1 MSQVDSVCVCE
12 CLSIE
17 RRELSVCAFSAFL
30 EKRWQSGP
38 LGSAV
43 HWACYGAVTVRV
55 AAYNAMAPLLDV
67 GQDVFGV

>member
-1 MSQVDSVCVCE
+1 M
-12 CLSIE
+12 
-17 RRELSVCAFSAFL
+17 CAFSAFL
-30 EKRWQSGP
+30 EQRWQSGP

-55 AAYNAMAPLLDV
+55 AAHNATAPSLDV